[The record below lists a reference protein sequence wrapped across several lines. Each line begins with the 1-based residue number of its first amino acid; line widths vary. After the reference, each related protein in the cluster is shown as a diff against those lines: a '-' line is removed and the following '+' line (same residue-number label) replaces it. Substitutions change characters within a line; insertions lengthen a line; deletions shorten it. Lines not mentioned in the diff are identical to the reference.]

1 MRAKVSVEF
10 VARVVF
16 LGEPEPEPAISH
28 NSFDLSRLLLHRLE
42 VLAAA
47 LHQLERLRSNA
58 AQGTGMMPRPTM
70 QFFSSALLF
79 HTLRTVLSELENS
92 GLDQNSPALVQLK
105 HTLSQQIAD
114 LAASRRSY
122 GHPPIHGTA

>member
-1 MRAKVSVEF
+1 MWAKSGLLF
-10 VARVVF
+10 TARVVF
-16 LGEPEPEPAISH
+16 LGQISETDPTFC
-28 NSFDLSRLLLHRLE
+28 FDASDLRRLLLHRLE

-92 GLDQNSPALVQLK
+92 GLDQNSPALVQPSPQL
-105 HTLSQQIAD
+105 HASPS
-114 LAASRRSY
+114 LAAWLIS
-122 GHPPIHGTA
+122 

>member
-1 MRAKVSVEF
+1 
-10 VARVVF
+10 
-16 LGEPEPEPAISH
+16 
-28 NSFDLSRLLLHRLE
+28 
-42 VLAAA
+42 
-47 LHQLERLRSNA
+47 
-58 AQGTGMMPRPTM
+58 M

-114 LAASRRSY
+114 LAASRQRF
-122 GHPPIHGTA
+122 GTPRLHGTA

>member
-1 MRAKVSVEF
+1 
-10 VARVVF
+10 
-16 LGEPEPEPAISH
+16 
-28 NSFDLSRLLLHRLE
+28 
-42 VLAAA
+42 
-47 LHQLERLRSNA
+47 
-58 AQGTGMMPRPTM
+58 M

-79 HTLRTVLSELENS
+79 HTLRTLLSELENS
-92 GLDQNSPALVQLK
+92 GLDQNSPALVQLR